1 MMDTKFL
8 SDTPDLVVQMS
19 SDANPMKRNV
29 RVEDVVPAIRFLLS
43 DEAGFISGITLPIT
57 GGAAIL

>member
-1 MMDTKFL
+1 MMETKFL

-19 SDANPMKRNV
+19 AEANPMKRNA

-43 DEAGFISGITLPIT
+43 DEAGFISGVTLPIT